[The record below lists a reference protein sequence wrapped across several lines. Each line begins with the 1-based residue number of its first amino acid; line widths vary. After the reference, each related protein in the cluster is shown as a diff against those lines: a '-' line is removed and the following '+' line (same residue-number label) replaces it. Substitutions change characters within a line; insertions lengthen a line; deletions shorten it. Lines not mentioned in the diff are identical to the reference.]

1 MGEYD
6 HLLGEKTSDFV
17 SNVSGNTPRPARS
30 VLRVPD
36 GSGLVTLTSSVAAD
50 PSAAGEQFY
59 DAVQDSTTLDL
70 DDPFAA
76 DGTVNS
82 EGVTNDP
89 RVNELI
95 SKQQQ
100 QKSVG
105 FSPMKY
111 VEGKDFTD
119 LFFTIFLPLGLAAY
133 GAKWAL
139 GRSSSYLTDTADFKL
154 DDFANEMVYHDGDME
169 EMEMCY
175 KSYTKKLGWLG
186 PNKKGRMINA
196 YLEAFAK
203 KVAVSPR
210 SISSLSYAFS
220 LFKLSE
226 DKAAQVLAETATAD
240 PERTA
245 SNQKLLF
252 FGNHILKSPEA
263 RAKLQPIRDMLTES
277 YRDDVGISGDD
288 ILEKSQQAMGEAA
301 YRSAI
306 NSSGKNQGKLTT
318 GWEVLGLN
326 KETATRIF
334 EEEKETGFVSEKEAK
349 YGRTSAKYDEKG
361 RRLDKEGKVEDDNGV
376 GEDDGDDNEDSTSNV
391 YECGNCGYTI
401 FVAEGRNHKF
411 FGAGFQCPE
420 CGAEKDKF
428 VGRTAGED

>member
-1 MGEYD
+1 MKVASLALLVVLSVERWHSQVEGFVVPAGISTTLRSSSRYAAGDMGEYD
-6 HLLGEKTSDFV
+6 HLLGEKTSNFV
-17 SNVSGNTPRPARS
+17 SNISGDTPRPARS

-210 SISSLSYAFS
+210 SI
-220 LFKLSE
+220 
-226 DKAAQVLAETATAD
+226 
-240 PERTA
+240 R
-245 SNQKLLF
+245 
-252 FGNHILKSPEA
+252 
-263 RAKLQPIRDMLTES
+263 
-277 YRDDVGISGDD
+277 
-288 ILEKSQQAMGEAA
+288 
-301 YRSAI
+301 
-306 NSSGKNQGKLTT
+306 
-318 GWEVLGLN
+318 
-326 KETATRIF
+326 
-334 EEEKETGFVSEKEAK
+334 
-349 YGRTSAKYDEKG
+349 
-361 RRLDKEGKVEDDNGV
+361 
-376 GEDDGDDNEDSTSNV
+376 
-391 YECGNCGYTI
+391 
-401 FVAEGRNHKF
+401 
-411 FGAGFQCPE
+411 
-420 CGAEKDKF
+420 
-428 VGRTAGED
+428 

>member
-6 HLLGEKTSDFV
+6 HLLGEKTSNFV
-17 SNVSGNTPRPARS
+17 SNISGDTPRPARS

-133 GAKWAL
+133 GA
-139 GRSSSYLTDTADFKL
+139 S
-154 DDFANEMVYHDGDME
+154 
-169 EMEMCY
+169 
-175 KSYTKKLGWLG
+175 G
-186 PNKKGRMINA
+186 P
-196 YLEAFAK
+196 
-203 KVAVSPR
+203 S
-210 SISSLSYAFS
+210 
-220 LFKLSE
+220 
-226 DKAAQVLAETATAD
+226 AD
-240 PERTA
+240 PRRT
-245 SNQKLLF
+245 
-252 FGNHILKSPEA
+252 
-263 RAKLQPIRDMLTES
+263 
-277 YRDDVGISGDD
+277 
-288 ILEKSQQAMGEAA
+288 
-301 YRSAI
+301 
-306 NSSGKNQGKLTT
+306 
-318 GWEVLGLN
+318 
-326 KETATRIF
+326 
-334 EEEKETGFVSEKEAK
+334 
-349 YGRTSAKYDEKG
+349 
-361 RRLDKEGKVEDDNGV
+361 
-376 GEDDGDDNEDSTSNV
+376 
-391 YECGNCGYTI
+391 
-401 FVAEGRNHKF
+401 
-411 FGAGFQCPE
+411 
-420 CGAEKDKF
+420 
-428 VGRTAGED
+428 